1 MEDQS
6 GMLHCSDIEPT
17 IINEIECKEPFTP
30 EVLDPNYVPPSNDS
44 CVNYNQYYTECRQ
57 DGPNPFEE
65 AISFDNIASAWIAIF
80 QVNFNKIF
88 IIICLYLVLCYI
100 ICIMGLMS
108 VTLCKSYMSPVS

>member
-88 IIICLYLVLCYI
+88 LITRVCTWYFATLYVLWGSCQ
-100 ICIMGLMS
+100 
-108 VTLCKSYMSPVS
+108 